1 MPMTYRYLSQLE
13 EVTEG
18 EARWL
23 DEVIDRFNALEIE
36 AETTMYKYELQ
47 LKATHAAVAARNP
60 TVSLPTLPP
69 FRTIYTIAQMD
80 EIVQYQRT
88 ITKLNLKSYNNV
100 GPQPQVQATKAMHQE
115 QSTSSPIQGSIVPTE
130 TTNNDVE

>member
-1 MPMTYRYLSQLE
+1 MH
-13 EVTEG
+13 
-18 EARWL
+18 
-23 DEVIDRFNALEIE
+23 
-36 AETTMYKYELQ
+36 KYELQ

-100 GPQPQVQATKAMHQE
+100 GQQPLVQATKAMHQE
-115 QSTSSPIQGSIVPTE
+115 ESTSSPIQGSIIPTE
-130 TTNNDVE
+130 TTNNDVEQSRSSRRGRPPLITNRRNALEQIPHTPLKDNVDEK